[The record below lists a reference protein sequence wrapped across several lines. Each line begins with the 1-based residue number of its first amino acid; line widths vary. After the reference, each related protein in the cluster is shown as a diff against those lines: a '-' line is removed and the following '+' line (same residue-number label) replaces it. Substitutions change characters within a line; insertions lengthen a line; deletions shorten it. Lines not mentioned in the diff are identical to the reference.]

1 MTNYQFECHNCNEL
15 NVEIFE
21 RTVAGWKDI
30 CSASLANLALEA
42 ILLDIGSDSKEL
54 LESKNESLLEERK
67 PEQYY
72 FNKKDLI
79 PFVDKH
85 WDSLCTERS
94 RTSTWYIIFHCII
107 LLCTQIIS

>member
-21 RTVAGWKDI
+21 KTVAGWKDI
-30 CSASLANLALEA
+30 CSTSLANLVLET
-42 ILLDIGSDSKEL
+42 ILLDIGSDNKEL
-54 LESKNESLLEERK
+54 LESKNESLMKERK

-85 WDSLCTERS
+85 WDNLCFERS
-94 RTSTWYIIFHCII
+94 RTSTWYVIFNV
-107 LLCTQIIS
+107 